1 MNDNDFENFLASQK
15 PVTTL
20 SEIEMKLILFKILRH
35 DKESFIYKHLFIAT
49 ISFIIIYAFTNGGF

>member
-1 MNDNDFENFLASQK
+1 MKHDEFENFLASQK

-35 DKESFIYKHLFIAT
+35 DKAEFIYKNLFFAS
-49 ISFIIIYAFTNGGF
+49 ISFILIYAFFTGGF

>member
-35 DKESFIYKHLFIAT
+35 DKAEFIYKNLFFAS
-49 ISFIIIYAFTNGGF
+49 ISFIAIYAFFAGDF